1 MKLAESL
8 ERFVTLVGSGP
19 MRDGLQQ
26 PNRIGC
32 GSKSMTRQFAWTDEK
47 FVSNALESLDVDLH
61 FITDWETWSRLMANT
76 ITPTEAWFQGRIQL
90 PGAGANRAGYVWLIS
105 LFRIYQGRLLLA
117 RLNRS
122 GFHRGLCSWV
132 LAPTVL

>member
-8 ERFVTLVGSGP
+8 ERFVTLVGRTDEGRLATAKPYRVRFQVDDASV
-19 MRDGLQQ
+19 
-26 PNRIGC
+26 
-32 GSKSMTRQFAWTDEK
+32 AWTDEK

-105 LFRIYQGRLLLA
+105 LFRIYQGRY
-117 RLNRS
+117 
-122 GFHRGLCSWV
+122 FWHD
-132 LAPTVL
+132 